1 MTETEVL
8 AYVKA
13 SAIAQGLSLDDARA
27 HRVATHLARSAH
39 LAQLLD
45 VAPLGPDDELAEI
58 YKPFAFQPSSNKHD

>member
-8 AYVKA
+8 ANVKA

-27 HRVATHLARSAH
+27 RSVATHLARSAH

-45 VAPLGPDDELAEI
+45 AAPLGPDHELAEI
-58 YKPFAFQPSSNKHD
+58 YKPLAFQPSSNKH

>member
-27 HRVATHLARSAH
+27 RSVAAH
-39 LAQLLD
+39 IKVLIGAD
-45 VAPLGPDDELAEI
+45 
-58 YKPFAFQPSSNKHD
+58 